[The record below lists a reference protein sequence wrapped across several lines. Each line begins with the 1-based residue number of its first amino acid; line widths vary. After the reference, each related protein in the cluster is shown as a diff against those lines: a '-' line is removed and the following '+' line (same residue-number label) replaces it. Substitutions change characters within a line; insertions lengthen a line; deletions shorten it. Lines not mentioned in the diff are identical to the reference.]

1 MKFEI
6 LKTNTSKDQTD
17 DNKLPVFRV
26 DLKMFTRF
34 LFKPVFRV
42 SGTSVPQDVSV
53 ASRHTDVRNFQVLF
67 LKAYWSVNKWYINIS

>member
-1 MKFEI
+1 M
-6 LKTNTSKDQTD
+6 
-17 DNKLPVFRV
+17 FRV

-67 LKAYWSVNKWYINIS
+67 LKAY